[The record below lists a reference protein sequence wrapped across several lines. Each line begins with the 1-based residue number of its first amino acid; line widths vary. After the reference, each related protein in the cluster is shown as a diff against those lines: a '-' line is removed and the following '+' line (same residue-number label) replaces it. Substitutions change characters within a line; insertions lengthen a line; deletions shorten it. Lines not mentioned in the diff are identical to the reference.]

1 MIFVHDKGRMANNML
16 QYGHVYAWARA
27 HGRTTMSMR
36 FAYKYPWFQICETK
50 HHNFMTY
57 LFAKYGAKLGLIPT
71 VHFDQENADYSREEQ
86 MMLDRKMIVVTGWY
100 ARWYDLFERYKPE
113 IRDLFAFNQEVLA
126 SSRLKIGEGSAVR
139 VGVHVRRGDYKT
151 FKDGRFYYDDA
162 QYVGVLKQFK
172 ALMSTTKLIFFVC
185 GNDPE
190 LNRDY
195 FRRELEDEMCKVEFP
210 DGNPAEDMCL
220 LSLCDWLIGA
230 PSTFSLVAAMYREV
244 PLYWIEDPNVPLKKE
259 NFKSFNELFRHI
271 Y

>member
-1 MIFVHDKGRMANNML
+1 ML
-16 QYGHVYAWARA
+16 
-27 HGRTTMSMR
+27 
-36 FAYKYPWFQICETK
+36 
-50 HHNFMTY
+50 N
-57 LFAKYGAKLGLIPT
+57 
-71 VHFDQENADYSREEQ
+71 SR
-86 MMLDRKMIVVTGWY
+86 MIVVTGWY
-100 ARWYDLFERYKPE
+100 ARWYDLFEKYKPE
-113 IRDLFAFNQEVLA
+113 IRELFAFNQEILA
-126 SSRLKIGEGSAVR
+126 TSRLKIGEGSAVR

-172 ALMSTTKLIFFVC
+172 TLMPETKLNFFVC

-195 FRRELEDEMCKVEFP
+195 FHRELEDELCKVDFP

-244 PLYWIEDPNVPLKKE
+244 PLYWIEDPKATLTKDK
-259 NFKSFNELFRHI
+259 FKSFNELFRHI

>member
-16 QYGHVYAWARA
+16 QYGHVYAWGRA

-36 FAYKYPWFQICETK
+36 FAYKYPWFQICETP

-57 LFAKYGAKLGLIPT
+57 LFAKYGAKWGLIPT
-71 VHFDQENADYSREEQ
+71 VHFDQENADYSHEEQ
-86 MMLDRKMIVVTGWY
+86 MMLDRRMIVVTGWY
-100 ARWYDLFERYKPE
+100 ARWYDLFEKYKPE
-113 IRDLFAFNQEVLA
+113 IRKLFAFNTEILGT
-126 SSRLKIGEGSAVR
+126 SRLRIGEGNAVR

-151 FKDGRFYYDDA
+151 HLGGRFYYDDA

-172 ALMSTTKLIFFVC
+172 VMMPDTKINFFVC
-185 GNDPE
+185 GNDPQ
-190 LNRDY
+190 LNKDF
-195 FRRELEDEMCKVEFP
+195 FRRELTDELCKVEFP

-230 PSTFSLVAAMYREV
+230 PSTFSLVAALYREV
-244 PLYWIEDPNVPLKKE
+244 PLYWIEDPKAPLKKE

>member
-1 MIFVHDKGRMANNML
+1 MANNML
-16 QYGHVYAWARA
+16 QYGHVYAWGRE

-50 HHNFMTY
+50 HHNFLTY
-57 LFAKYGAKLGLIPT
+57 LYAKYGAKWGLIPT
-71 VHFDQENADYSREEQ
+71 VHFDQENADYSLEEL
-86 MMLDRKMIVVTGWY
+86 MMLNKRQIVVTGWY
-100 ARWYDLFERYKPE
+100 ARWYDLFEKYKPE
-113 IRDLFAFNQEVLA
+113 IRQLFAFNQDVMA
-126 SSRLKIGEGSAVR
+126 ASRLKLGEGSAVR

-151 FKDGRFYYDDA
+151 HLGGRFYYNDA
-162 QYVGVLKQFK
+162 QYVTILKQFK
-172 ALMSTTKLIFFVC
+172 KLMPSTKIFFFVC

-190 LNRDY
+190 LNRGF
-195 FRRELEDEMCKVEFP
+195 FRKELEDELCRVEFP

-244 PLYWIEDPNVPLKKE
+244 PLYWIEDPEAPLTQ
-259 NFKSFNELFRHI
+259 NQFKRFNELFRHI

>member
-1 MIFVHDKGRMANNML
+1 ML
-16 QYGHVYAWARA
+16 A
-27 HGRTTMSMR
+27 T
-36 FAYKYPWFQICETK
+36 
-50 HHNFMTY
+50 
-57 LFAKYGAKLGLIPT
+57 
-71 VHFDQENADYSREEQ
+71 
-86 MMLDRKMIVVTGWY
+86 
-100 ARWYDLFERYKPE
+100 
-113 IRDLFAFNQEVLA
+113 
-126 SSRLKIGEGSAVR
+126 SRLKLGEGSAVR

-151 FKDGRFYYDDA
+151 FQGGRFYYDDA
-162 QYVGVLKQFK
+162 QYVDVLKQFK
-172 ALMSTTKLIFFVC
+172 ALMPSTKLIFFVC

-195 FRRELEDEMCKVEFP
+195 FRRELEDEMCRVEFP

-244 PLYWIEDPNVPLKKE
+244 PLYWIEDPKVPLRKE

>member
-16 QYGHVYAWARA
+16 QYGHVYAWGRE

-50 HHNFMTY
+50 YHNFMTY
-57 LFAKYGAKLGLIPT
+57 LFAKYGAKLGLFPT
-71 VHFDQENADYSREEQ
+71 IHFDQENADYSREEQ
-86 MMLDRKMIVVTGWY
+86 LMLNSRMIVVTGWY
-100 ARWYDLFERYKPE
+100 ARWYDLFEKYKPE
-113 IRDLFAFNQEVLA
+113 IRELFAFNQEILA
-126 SSRLKIGEGSAVR
+126 TSRLKIGEGSVVR

-172 ALMSTTKLIFFVC
+172 TLMPETKLNFFVC

-195 FRRELEDEMCKVEFP
+195 FRRELEDELCKVDFP

-244 PLYWIEDPNVPLKKE
+244 PLYWIEDPKATLTKE

>member
-1 MIFVHDKGRMANNML
+1 MANNML
-16 QYGHVYAWARA
+16 QYGHVYAWGRE

-50 HHNFMTY
+50 YHNFMTY
-57 LFAKYGAKLGLIPT
+57 LFAKYGAKLGLFPT
-71 VHFDQENADYSREEQ
+71 IHFDQENADYSREEQ
-86 MMLDRKMIVVTGWY
+86 LMLNSRMIVVTGWY
-100 ARWYDLFERYKPE
+100 ARWYDLFEKYKPE
-113 IRDLFAFNQEVLA
+113 IRELFAFNQEILA
-126 SSRLKIGEGSAVR
+126 TSRLKIGEGSAVR

-172 ALMSTTKLIFFVC
+172 TLMPETKLNFFVC

-190 LNRDY
+190 L
-195 FRRELEDEMCKVEFP
+195 K
-210 DGNPAEDMCL
+210 DMCL

-244 PLYWIEDPNVPLKKE
+244 PLYWIEDPKATLTKE